1 MQEQQRLEEEKHA
14 FFGLD
19 LSEEVMKKEMQ
30 DATNIH
36 LSAQAIAQLVET
48 YLEKR
53 LGADK
58 QYIRGRRTSSYI

>member
-1 MQEQQRLEEEKHA
+1 MEDEKHT

-19 LSEEVMKKEMQ
+19 LSENQMKKELQ

-36 LSAQAIAQLVET
+36 LSAASIERLVET

-53 LGADK
+53 LGENNT
-58 QYIRGRRTSSYI
+58 YILGEGQSRTLQIKRR